1 MDKHCLIEYSGF
13 RIGSKGKQNMEEIW
27 EPVSEY
33 QRKRLRLKIENSQK
47 TLKMSKN
54 KGAW

>member
-54 KGAW
+54 KGTW

>member
-1 MDKHCLIEYSGF
+1 
-13 RIGSKGKQNMEEIW
+13 MEEIW

-33 QRKRLRLKIENSQK
+33 QRKRLHLKIENSQK